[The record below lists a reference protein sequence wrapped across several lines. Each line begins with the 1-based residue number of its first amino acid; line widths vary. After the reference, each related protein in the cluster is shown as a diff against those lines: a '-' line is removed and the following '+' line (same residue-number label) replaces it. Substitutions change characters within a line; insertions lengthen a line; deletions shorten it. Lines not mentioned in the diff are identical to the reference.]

1 MFKIRLH
8 QLLAGL
14 AGFVLLGGFEF
25 PLFAQASECPPPA
38 VLLLPSDSV
47 YADAME
53 LKQTLESHGFVVRC
67 IFPTKF
73 GSIFQVKDGDVL
85 RSTIEGEADF
95 STNYGNI
102 DAVFLP
108 KPQTFADFKIT
119 AHREG
124 GGYVYTFAGSPR
136 VWDANRFSSASRIY
150 FLKHGNQMLMV
161 GEKLRR
167 RVERALQFQVDET
180 PQR

>member
-1 MFKIRLH
+1 MNENLPGGEHLNVRLH
-8 QLLAGL
+8 HLLAGL
-14 AGFVLLGGFEF
+14 VLLVACESSSLAE
-25 PLFAQASECPPPA
+25 PPQCPPPA
-38 VLLLPSDSV
+38 ALLSSTDPA
-47 YADAME
+47 YADAMD
-53 LKQTLESHGFVVRC
+53 LKQTLESHGFVVPC

-119 AHREG
+119 EHREG
-124 GGYVYTFAGSPR
+124 GGYLYTFAGTPR
-136 VWDANRFSSASRIY
+136 VWETNRFGSASRVY
-150 FLKHGNQMLMV
+150 FLKHGNQLLMV
-161 GEKLRR
+161 GEKLRGR
-167 RVERALQFQVDET
+167 LEQALNSD
-180 PQR
+180 